1 MVARKDIII
10 MSRKESKKLNI
21 IKQVIAKKLIW
32 KDASEF
38 LEASMRQIARMVIRV
53 KLFGDDGIIHRS
65 RGKPSNRRCNEK
77 EEILKLYKTKYEDFG
92 PTLASEKLFE
102 INKIKI
108 SDETLRKWLATDH
121 EVKCVWQRKGRK
133 HRKWRERKTHC
144 GEMVQMDGSH
154 HDWFEGRGPECCL
167 MGYIDDATSRM
178 FARFYAYEGT
188 IPAMDS
194 FRKYIRENG
203 IPHSLYAD
211 RHTTYRSTG
220 KLSIEDELAGK
231 AKPQTQFE
239 RAVSELGVKIIPA
252 YSPQAKGRIERQFRT
267 FQDRVIKEMRL
278 KGISSIEEANEF
290 LENYLP
296 VYNKRFSVV
305 PKEKADL
312 HRPVSKGAQLDRI
325 LCIKTKHVLRNDYT
339 IAHESKLYQ
348 VDEHTKCKKVLVE
361 DRINGAM
368 KIYGGKK
375 SLKYKQITEI
385 PKKQLQQEKQ
395 LKEPLISSP
404 KKKHI
409 PPKNHPWRNFTFGK
423 GLKQPEVLK
432 QNYAQY

>member
-1 MVARKDIII
+1 VARKDIIS
-10 MSRKESKKLNI
+10 MSREESKKLSI
-21 IKQVIAKKLIW
+21 IKQVIAKKLTW
-32 KDASEF
+32 KEASKFMEV
-38 LEASMRQIARMVIRV
+38 SMRQIARTVIRV
-53 KLFGDDGIIHRS
+53 KLFGDDGIMHRL

-77 EEILKLYKTKYEDFG
+77 EKILKLYKTKYEDFG

-102 INKIKI
+102 INKIAI
-108 SDETLRKWLATDH
+108 SDETLRKWLVADQ
-121 EVKCVWQRKGRK
+121 EVECSWQRKGRK
-133 HRKWRERKTHC
+133 HRKWRERKAHC

-167 MGYIDDATSRM
+167 MGYIDDATSRT
-178 FARFYAYEGT
+178 FARFYTYEGT

-194 FRKYIRENG
+194 FRKYIRKNG

-220 KLSIEDELAGK
+220 KLSIEEELAGK
-231 AKPQTQFE
+231 EKPQTQFE
-239 RAVSELGVKIIPA
+239 RAVGELGVKIIPA

-278 KGISSIEEANEF
+278 MGISSIEEANKF

-305 PKEKADL
+305 PKEKADV
-312 HRPVSKGAQLDRI
+312 HRSVSKEAQLDRI
-325 LCIKTKHVLRNDYT
+325 LCIRTNHVLRNDFT
-339 IAHESKLYQ
+339 VAHEGKLYQ
-348 VDEHTKCKKVLVE
+348 VAEHTKCKKVLVE
-361 DRINGAM
+361 ERINGTI
-368 KIYGGKK
+368 KIYAAKK

-385 PKKQLQQEKQ
+385 PKKQSPLEK
-395 LKEPLISSP
+395 KPKIKVTSAP

-409 PPKNHPWRNFTFGK
+409 PSKDHPWRKFTFGK
-423 GLKQPEVLK
+423 RIKQQGVLE
-432 QNYAQY
+432 QHYAQY